1 MTRVGAKDRPGV
13 LPTDIGTCLESP
25 LMMQWTAPT
34 RRHLGAKMLVPF
46 DEPKLLLLANKRSS
60 SHVRGASA
68 YPPTGDIR
76 VAPFVACALL
86 HRHPRRPFLG

>member
-46 DEPKLLLLANKRSS
+46 DEPKLLLLAKTGSPAW
-60 SHVRGASA
+60 ASEC
-68 YPPTGDIR
+68 P
-76 VAPFVACALL
+76 LL
-86 HRHPRRPFLG
+86 GVEQT